1 MKEYLLL
8 GLLIVMLT
16 GCDEIAQEAA
26 VYKQNTDTEK
36 VWVYTHVNVPFE
48 GGKVDSYY
56 YYSEVSKILYEKI
69 KSNSVSDGFIG
80 LNNVRYWG
88 DDDLI
93 NEYAG
98 PLYEGSMVF
107 RIEHIV
113 RMSLLKSEPKVGVGD
128 EQFDK
133 VEEAVEKETKEN
145 VVKPL
150 KQKS

>member
-1 MKEYLLL
+1 MFVIGAMMILLMHTL
-8 GLLIVMLT
+8 
-16 GCDEIAQEAA
+16 A
-26 VYKQNTDTEK
+26 
-36 VWVYTHVNVPFE
+36 
-48 GGKVDSYY
+48 
-56 YYSEVSKILYEKI
+56 
-69 KSNSVSDGFIG
+69 
-80 LNNVRYWG
+80 
-88 DDDLI
+88 
-93 NEYAG
+93 
-98 PLYEGSMVF
+98 PLYEGSIVF